1 MEMSPLFA
9 TEIADQ
15 NVGTFVIGVVV
26 LGAIGVLSF
35 LVKNAFEG
43 TTKAVA
49 DLGVE
54 LKKLGADISRG
65 DGDRRELA
73 AEVRAL
79 TSRIDRLERDISEG
93 VAR

>member
-1 MEMSPLFA
+1 MNPLFA

-49 DLGVE
+49 DLGIKLE
-54 LKKLGADISRG
+54 KLGADIARS

-73 AEVRAL
+73 ADVRAL
-79 TSRIDRLERDISEG
+79 TQRLERLERDISEG

>member
-1 MEMSPLFA
+1 VSPLLA

-15 NVGTFVIGVVV
+15 NVGTYVIGAVVV
-26 LGAIGVLSF
+26 GAITVLGF
-35 LVKNAFEG
+35 LVRNAFET

-49 DLGVE
+49 DLGV
-54 LKKLGADISRG
+54 KLEKLASDISRG

-73 AEVRAL
+73 AELRAVRERL
-79 TSRIDRLERDISEG
+79 DRLERDMSEG